1 MMNGG
6 PFSDQKNPVMG
17 GGKESFRCTLGSRGR
32 LLGDTQVQPGWRATD
47 QKKKN
52 PHRVLFVLSC
62 MLTFC
67 RMRLQEASL
76 VVHWLRLPTFPMQ
89 GALVLSLVKELDP

>member
-1 MMNGG
+1 MVAPSQTRRIQSWVEERN
-6 PFSDQKNPVMG
+6 
-17 GGKESFRCTLGSRGR
+17 
-32 LLGDTQVQPGWRATD
+32 LLGAHWGPGVGCWVILRYSQVGEPLTK
-47 QKKKN
+47 KKKN

-76 VVHWLRLPTFPMQ
+76 VVHWLRLPTFPVQ

>member
-1 MMNGG
+1 MNGG

-17 GGKESFRCTLGSRGR
+17 GGKESFRCIPGSRGR
-32 LLGDTQVQPGWRATD
+32 LLGDRYSQVGEPLT
-47 QKKKN
+47 KKKN
-52 PHRVLFVLSC
+52 PHRVLFVLLSG

-76 VVHWLRLPTFPMQ
+76 VVQWLRLPTFPMQ